1 MTAWSSAVLLFF
13 SLPQRGRLPLRLP
26 PLWWSLCLASCRQN
40 RVLWPLHPHEVTF
53 LLRRRRPLP
62 HSVGRLFGRWPPPSP
77 LSPWCGW
84 VALSAA
90 RAFSVTE
97 VTREGAIRVD
107 VERVLHD
114 LRDVWGDVEAHLFAD
129 AVIVGK
135 LSKLP
140 PNRLCFDGILF
151 HGSLSAFVFG
161 FSKKERG
168 QWSEMV
174 ALVSAIFAFLMK
186 CCGAE
191 VAI

>member
-1 MTAWSSAVLLFF
+1 MS
-13 SLPQRGRLPLRLP
+13 RKR
-26 PLWWSLCLASCRQN
+26 
-40 RVLWPLHPHEVTF
+40 
-53 LLRRRRPLP
+53 
-62 HSVGRLFGRWPPPSP
+62 
-77 LSPWCGW
+77 
-84 VALSAA
+84 
-90 RAFSVTE
+90 
-97 VTREGAIRVD
+97 AIRVD

-129 AVIVGK
+129 AVIVVK

-140 PNRLCFDGILF
+140 PDRLCFDGILF
-151 HGSLSAFVFG
+151 HGSLTAFALG
-161 FSKKERG
+161 FNKKESG